1 MRNEKTKKLVGV
13 ALLAAVIV
21 VLQTV
26 ASGIKIGQ
34 FTPTFSLIP
43 IIIGAIMYGP
53 LAGMFLGLVFGV
65 VVVIAVLSGAEA
77 FSTMML
83 TSNPAV
89 TIFVCLF
96 KGAMAGLIPGLV
108 YKAIKGTN
116 ELVATTVAS
125 VLAPV
130 MNTGIFSIV
139 LLTVFGPLA
148 ESVGLSLGFEN
159 AGQFVIAGIIGLNFL
174 VELGINIVL
183 VPAVTRV
190 IKALDRR

>member
-1 MRNEKTKKLVGV
+1 MRNENLKKLVGV
-13 ALLAAVIV
+13 ALLAAIIV

-43 IIIGAIMYGP
+43 IIIGAILYGP
-53 LAGMFLGLVFGV
+53 WAGLFLGLVFGV
-65 VVVIAVLSGAEA
+65 VVIIAVLSGAEA

-83 TSNPAV
+83 TANPAM

-96 KGAMAGLIPGLV
+96 KGAMAGFVPGIV
-108 YKAIKGTN
+108 YKAIKESN
-116 ELVATTVAS
+116 ELAATAVAS

-130 MNTGIFSIV
+130 MNTGIFSII